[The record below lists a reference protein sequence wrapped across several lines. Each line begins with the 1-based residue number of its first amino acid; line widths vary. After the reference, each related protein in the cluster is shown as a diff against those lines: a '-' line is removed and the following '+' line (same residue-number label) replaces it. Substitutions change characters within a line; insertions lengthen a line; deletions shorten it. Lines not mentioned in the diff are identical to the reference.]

1 MPPWAST
8 PIDAGPLLYARRVAS
23 ATLQHVQANGLRFAY
38 LEEGSGPLVLLIHG
52 FPDTPHTWDA
62 VRPALA
68 AAGFRAVSPFTRG
81 YAPTEIPA
89 VDAYDADTLGRDAL
103 ALIAALGADRAFV
116 VGHDWGASAAFSAAG
131 LAPERLRMLV
141 TVAIPHPASIVPTPS
156 LAWAARHFVTLS
168 RKGAAAR
175 IRAGGLEHIDEL
187 VRRWSPGWEVPAG
200 ETDAVKRAFR
210 EPGCLEAAL
219 GYYRALRP
227 WPPASLRSKVRVP
240 AAAFA
245 GTTDL
250 VPPSAYERARSR
262 YADRYEVITMPGG
275 HFMHREHP
283 AVFVEKLLRVLGDP
297 RAEA

>member
-1 MPPWAST
+1 VSQP
-8 PIDAGPLLYARRVAS
+8 
-23 ATLQHVQANGLRFAY
+23 TLQTIQANGLRFAY
-38 LEEGSGPLVLLIHG
+38 FEEGQGPLVLLLHG

-68 AAGFRAVSPFTRG
+68 AKGFRAVTPYTRG

-89 VDAYDADTLGRDAL
+89 TEDYGADTLGRDAI
-103 ALIAALGADRAFV
+103 ALIAALGEEKAFL

-131 LAPERLRMLV
+131 LAPEKLRMLI
-141 TVAIPHPASIVPTPS
+141 TVAIPHPASLKPTPS
-156 LAWAARHFVTLS
+156 VLWTARHFFTLR

-175 IRAGGLEHIDEL
+175 IRAGNYEHIDEL
-187 VRRWSPGWEVPAG
+187 VQRWSRAWNVPPG
-200 ETDAVKRAFR
+200 ETDAVKAAFR

-227 WPPASLRSKVRVP
+227 GRPPGQRDRVRVP

-250 VPPSAYERARSR
+250 LPPSAYETARSR
-262 YADRYEVITMPGG
+262 YADRYEVVTMPGG
-275 HFMHREHP
+275 HFMHREYP
-283 AVFVEKLLRVLGDP
+283 EVFIKELLRVLEAE
-297 RAEA
+297 RARG